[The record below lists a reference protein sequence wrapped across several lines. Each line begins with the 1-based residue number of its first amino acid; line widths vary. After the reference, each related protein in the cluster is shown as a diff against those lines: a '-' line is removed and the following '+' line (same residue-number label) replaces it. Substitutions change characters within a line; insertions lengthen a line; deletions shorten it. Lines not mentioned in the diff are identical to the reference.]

1 MIAACCKWVDLRP
14 EVDPLDA
21 HVRTDPRTAGC
32 SAADAAALEWALRAG
47 ERWDQPVLAVT
58 AGPPEADRVLR
69 DAVAA
74 GATRAVRI
82 DLPTS
87 APSAVV
93 ATAIAAVLGPA
104 GVSSVWCGD
113 HSLDRGSGA
122 VPAFLA
128 AELGSAQAL
137 GLVDV
142 ELDARAGRVT
152 AWRRLDRGRREH
164 VRLDGPGVLSVEGST
179 ARLRR
184 AALGAVMSSG
194 RAPIEVVTPGPAAR
208 EARRSRRRAP
218 AAAVPPSGPR
228 APRPRRR
235 DRARPG
241 PRAHREHHRR
251 QPQPRGRRARPSGGG
266 GPDPRR
272 ARRVGLPGAVTSL
285 GRQAWPDVASVRPL
299 LAIPLGSCEQHGPH
313 LPLDTDTT
321 IAVAVASEL
330 ARRRDD
336 VLVAPALAYGAS
348 GEHAGFAGTLSIG
361 LAALEHVLVELVRSA
376 DHFAGVVLV
385 NGHGGNARAVERAVA
400 TLRREG
406 RRVLAWWPSVPGGDA
421 HAGRVETSLLL
432 AIAPETVRMDL
443 AAAGLHRAAGH
454 DPPRTGGRRG
464 RRGLAERGARRP
476 DRRLRRRGGA
486 AARRAGDRARAPP
499 SRPGRPEPCGW
510 RSTARP
516 AASTAAGCWW
526 PARP

>member
-69 DAVAA
+69 EAVAA

-93 ATAIAAVLGPA
+93 ATAIATVLGA
-104 GVSSVWCGD
+104 ARITSVWCGD

-164 VRLDGPGVLSVEGST
+164 VRLDGPWVLSVEGST

-194 RAPIEVVTPGPAAR
+194 RAPVEVVTPAPAVREGSEAAAESHLLRPYRPRARVLPGPAGATALDR
-208 EARRSRRRAP
+208 VRALTES
-218 AAAVPPSGPR
+218 AATSSHGHEVVVLDPPV
-228 APRPRRR
+228 AA
-235 DRARPG
+235 DR
-241 PRAHREHHRR
+241 
-251 QPQPRGRRARPSGGG
+251 
-266 GPDPRR
+266 
-272 ARRVGLPGAVTSL
+272 
-285 GRQAWPDVASVRPL
+285 
-299 LAIPLGSCEQHGPH
+299 I
-313 LPLDTDTT
+313 LD
-321 IAVAVASEL
+321 
-330 ARRRDD
+330 
-336 VLVAPALAYGAS
+336 ALAAWGY
-348 GEHAGFAGTLSIG
+348 
-361 LAALEHVLVELVRSA
+361 R
-376 DHFAGVVLV
+376 
-385 NGHGGNARAVERAVA
+385 ER
-400 TLRREG
+400 
-406 RRVLAWWPSVPGGDA
+406 
-421 HAGRVETSLLL
+421 
-432 AIAPETVRMDL
+432 
-443 AAAGLHRAAGH
+443 
-454 DPPRTGGRRG
+454 
-464 RRGLAERGARRP
+464 
-476 DRRLRRRGGA
+476 
-486 AARRAGDRARAPP
+486 
-499 SRPGRPEPCGW
+499 
-510 RSTARP
+510 
-516 AASTAAGCWW
+516 
-526 PARP
+526 

>member
-58 AGPPEADRVLR
+58 AGPREADRVLR
-69 DAVAA
+69 EAVAA

-93 ATAIAAVLGPA
+93 ATAIATVLA
-104 GVSSVWCGD
+104 AARITSVWCGD

-194 RAPIEVVTPGPAAR
+194 RAPVEVVTPAPAVREGSEASESHLLRPYRPRARVLPGPVGTTALDRVRALTESAAVSSHGH
-208 EARRSRRRAP
+208 EVVVLDPP
-218 AAAVPPSGPR
+218 AAA
-228 APRPRRR
+228 
-235 DRARPG
+235 DR
-241 PRAHREHHRR
+241 
-251 QPQPRGRRARPSGGG
+251 
-266 GPDPRR
+266 
-272 ARRVGLPGAVTSL
+272 
-285 GRQAWPDVASVRPL
+285 
-299 LAIPLGSCEQHGPH
+299 I
-313 LPLDTDTT
+313 LD
-321 IAVAVASEL
+321 
-330 ARRRDD
+330 
-336 VLVAPALAYGAS
+336 ALAAWGY
-348 GEHAGFAGTLSIG
+348 
-361 LAALEHVLVELVRSA
+361 R
-376 DHFAGVVLV
+376 
-385 NGHGGNARAVERAVA
+385 ER
-400 TLRREG
+400 
-406 RRVLAWWPSVPGGDA
+406 
-421 HAGRVETSLLL
+421 
-432 AIAPETVRMDL
+432 
-443 AAAGLHRAAGH
+443 
-454 DPPRTGGRRG
+454 
-464 RRGLAERGARRP
+464 
-476 DRRLRRRGGA
+476 
-486 AARRAGDRARAPP
+486 
-499 SRPGRPEPCGW
+499 
-510 RSTARP
+510 
-516 AASTAAGCWW
+516 
-526 PARP
+526 